1 MTRKPASLFTVLRVA
16 VGDLGKKKTA
26 NTPKIKIS
34 P

>member
-16 VGDLGKKKTA
+16 VGDLGKKTA